1 MSGDGEL
8 RLLLALLA
16 PLVSL
21 APTTSRTGETDG
33 DKRRSRRSLKKF
45 VAREEASM
53 AAQPR
58 RVCSGVQV
66 SFSRKKQKRKEQ
78 MS

>member
-33 DKRRSRRSLKKF
+33 DMRHFRRSLKKF

-53 AAQPR
+53 AAQPAE
-58 RVCSGVQV
+58 CVQV
-66 SFSRKKQKRKEQ
+66 DLFVEKEKRRKEEGNK
-78 MS
+78 

>member
-58 RVCSGVQV
+58 RVCSGP
-66 SFSRKKQKRKEQ
+66 FDLLERDMREKKERNK
-78 MS
+78 